1 MALFFN
7 GALVVK
13 FKKALSVCLMRT
25 ESLFYLNKACLN
37 PHAILNP
44 YGKIHILGE
53 SMEKTET
60 TIFVDWEN
68 LLADLKAIQETDE
81 RLKESNFNFNNPEQL
96 LALIRSFLELEEEL
110 KRIYF
115 YVSEPFTEVEPRIK
129 SNKREE
135 LEEYKKNN
143 FKEYEGR
150 VNKSGIIQSFNHAI
164 AQQNQVKLRVG
175 RVKFKFVYKFEDKEV
190 YNGLEAKIFIPY
202 LKLRQKQVDALLAHD
217 ITKLYCTKQGGCIL
231 LFSRDT
237 DFVPVLEAAW
247 EKGFE
252 VFIANIQESPN
263 SVPSDLKKSC
273 NVRERSVAEIVD
285 NLPKNQYTSKK
296 KNFSTNEP
304 FNNPFKDQLF

>member
-1 MALFFN
+1 
-7 GALVVK
+7 
-13 FKKALSVCLMRT
+13 
-25 ESLFYLNKACLN
+25 
-37 PHAILNP
+37 
-44 YGKIHILGE
+44 
-53 SMEKTET
+53 MEKTET

-81 RLKESNFNFNNPEQL
+81 HLKEPNFNFNNPDQL
-96 LALIRSFLELEEEL
+96 LALIRSFLEPEEEL

-129 SNKREE
+129 SNKKEE
-135 LEEYKKNN
+135 LEEYKEKNP
-143 FKEYEGR
+143 KEYEEK

-190 YNGLEAKIFIPY
+190 YNSLEAKIFIPY
-202 LKLRQKQVDALLAHD
+202 LKLRQKQVDALSAHD

-237 DFVPVLEAAW
+237 DFVPVLEVAW

-252 VFIANIQESPN
+252 YSLLTF
-263 SVPSDLKKSC
+263 KKAPILS
-273 NVRERSVAEIVD
+273 
-285 NLPKNQYTSKK
+285 LQT
-296 KNFSTNEP
+296 
-304 FNNPFKDQLF
+304 

>member
-1 MALFFN
+1 
-7 GALVVK
+7 
-13 FKKALSVCLMRT
+13 
-25 ESLFYLNKACLN
+25 
-37 PHAILNP
+37 
-44 YGKIHILGE
+44 
-53 SMEKTET
+53 MEKTET
-60 TIFVDWEN
+60 TIFVDWQN
-68 LLADLKAIQETDE
+68 LLADLIAIQEMDE
-81 RLKESNFNFNNPEQL
+81 RLKEPNFNFNNPDQL
-96 LALIRSFLELEEEL
+96 LALIRSFLEPEEEL

-129 SNKREE
+129 GNKNEE
-135 LEEYKKNN
+135 LEEYKEKNP
-143 FKEYEGR
+143 KDYEER

-175 RVKFKFVYKFEDKEV
+175 RVMFKFTNESEDKEV
-190 YNGLEAKIFIPY
+190 YDLEAKIPIPQ

-252 VFIANIQESPN
+252 VFIANIQESPI

-273 NVRERSVAEIVD
+273 NVRERSVADIVD
-285 NLPKNQYTSKK
+285 NLPKNQHVPK
-296 KNFSTNEP
+296 KNNFSPKEP
-304 FNNPFKDQLF
+304 FNNPFKDQLFKKN

>member
-1 MALFFN
+1 
-7 GALVVK
+7 
-13 FKKALSVCLMRT
+13 MRT

-81 RLKESNFNFNNPEQL
+81 RLKEPNFNFNNPEQL
-96 LALIRSFLELEEEL
+96 LALIRSFLEPEEEL

-115 YVSEPFTEVEPRIK
+115 YVSEPFTEAEPRIK
-129 SNKREE
+129 GNKNEE
-135 LEEYKKNN
+135 LEEYKEKNP
-143 FKEYEGR
+143 KDYEER

-285 NLPKNQYTSKK
+285 NLPQYTPKK
-296 KNFSTNEP
+296 KNFSPNEP
-304 FNNPFKDQLF
+304 FNNPFKDQLFKKN

>member
-1 MALFFN
+1 M
-7 GALVVK
+7 
-13 FKKALSVCLMRT
+13 
-25 ESLFYLNKACLN
+25 
-37 PHAILNP
+37 
-44 YGKIHILGE
+44 GKI
-53 SMEKTET
+53 ET

-96 LALIRSFLELEEEL
+96 LALIRSFLEPEEEL

-129 SNKREE
+129 GNKNEE
-135 LEEYKKNN
+135 LEEYKEKNP
-143 FKEYEGR
+143 KDYEER
-150 VNKSGIIQSFNHAI
+150 VNKSGIIQSFNHVI

-273 NVRERSVAEIVD
+273 NVRERSIADIVAK
-285 NLPKNQYTSKK
+285 LPKSQHTPKK
-296 KNFSTNEP
+296 KNFPPNEP
-304 FNNPFKDQLF
+304 FNNPLRRTNTIPHQGDKKAPILKGLA

>member
-1 MALFFN
+1 
-7 GALVVK
+7 
-13 FKKALSVCLMRT
+13 
-25 ESLFYLNKACLN
+25 
-37 PHAILNP
+37 
-44 YGKIHILGE
+44 
-53 SMEKTET
+53 ME
-60 TIFVDWEN
+60 
-68 LLADLKAIQETDE
+68 
-81 RLKESNFNFNNPEQL
+81 P
-96 LALIRSFLELEEEL
+96 EEEL

-129 SNKREE
+129 SNKKEE

-143 FKEYEGR
+143 FKEYEKR

-175 RVKFKFVYKFEDKEV
+175 RVMFKFVYKFEDKEV

-202 LKLRQKQVDALLAHD
+202 LKLRQKQVDALLVHD
-217 ITKLYCTKQGGCIL
+217 IAKICYTATSRRIL

-252 VFIANIQESPN
+252 VFIANIQESPI

-273 NVRERSVAEIVD
+273 NVRECSVAEIVD
-285 NLPKNQYTSKK
+285 NLPKNQHSHK
-296 KNFSTNEP
+296 KNNSYSKEP
-304 FNNPFKDQLF
+304 FNNPFKDQLSKNKK

>member
-1 MALFFN
+1 MSVLDENRIFILFKQ
-7 GALVVK
+7 GM
-13 FKKALSVCLMRT
+13 FKS
-25 ESLFYLNKACLN
+25 
-37 PHAILNP
+37 HAILNP

-68 LLADLKAIQETDE
+68 LLADLKAIQETNE
-81 RLKESNFNFNNPEQL
+81 RLKEPNFNFNNPDQL
-96 LALIRSFLELEEEL
+96 LALIRSFLEPEEEL

-129 SNKREE
+129 SNKKEE

-143 FKEYEGR
+143 FKEYEER

-296 KNFSTNEP
+296 KNFSPNEP
-304 FNNPFKDQLF
+304 FNNPFKDQLFKKN

>member
-1 MALFFN
+1 MSVLDENRTFIFF
-7 GALVVK
+7 K
-13 FKKALSVCLMRT
+13 
-25 ESLFYLNKACLN
+25 NKACLD

-81 RLKESNFNFNNPEQL
+81 RLKEPNFNFNNPDQL
-96 LALIRSFLELEEEL
+96 LALIRSFLEPEEEL

-129 SNKREE
+129 GNKNEE
-135 LEEYKKNN
+135 LEEYKEKNP
-143 FKEYEGR
+143 KDYEER

-273 NVRERSVAEIVD
+273 NVRERSVADIVD

-296 KNFSTNEP
+296 KNFSPNEP
-304 FNNPFKDQLF
+304 FNNPFKDQLFKKN

>member
-1 MALFFN
+1 
-7 GALVVK
+7 
-13 FKKALSVCLMRT
+13 
-25 ESLFYLNKACLN
+25 
-37 PHAILNP
+37 
-44 YGKIHILGE
+44 
-53 SMEKTET
+53 MEKTEN

-68 LLADLKAIQETDE
+68 LLADLRAIQETDK
-81 RLKESNFNFNNPEQL
+81 RFKEPHFNFNNSEQL
-96 LALIRSFLELEEEL
+96 LALIRSFLEPEEEL

-115 YVSEPFTEVEPRIK
+115 YASEPFTEAELRITGK
-129 SNKREE
+129 GKEDLEKFKKDYPEHYEEKVKTSENIQKFNRE
-135 LEEYKKNN
+135 
-143 FKEYEGR
+143 
-150 VNKSGIIQSFNHAI
+150 I

-175 RVKFKFVYKFEDKEV
+175 RVMFEFIDKLEDIEV
-190 YNGLEAKIFIPY
+190 HNGLKAKISIPC

-285 NLPKNQYTSKK
+285 NLPKNQYTPKK
-296 KNFSTNEP
+296 KNFSPNEP
-304 FNNPFKDQLF
+304 FNNPFKDQLFKKN